1 MGAGHD
7 SKASTA
13 VITAI
18 VVTTVALEG
27 QPVRLP
33 VYGVRHTLDAVRVDG
48 KLDEATWAMSPR
60 VGEIRLIHDP
70 THRPA
75 FPTEATMAWDDTNL
89 YVAFAS
95 NDPVPWGR
103 LKDRDARL
111 WEEEVVEVFL
121 DPDGDGRNYA
131 ERGFHDPERFGYI
144 QFMPPGN
151 AAVPGGAKEP

>member
-33 VYGVRHTLDAVRVDG
+33 VYGVRHTVDAVRVDG

-60 VGEIRLIHDP
+60 
-70 THRPA
+70 
-75 FPTEATMAWDDTNL
+75 
-89 YVAFAS
+89 
-95 NDPVPWGR
+95 
-103 LKDRDARL
+103 
-111 WEEEVVEVFL
+111 
-121 DPDGDGRNYA
+121 A